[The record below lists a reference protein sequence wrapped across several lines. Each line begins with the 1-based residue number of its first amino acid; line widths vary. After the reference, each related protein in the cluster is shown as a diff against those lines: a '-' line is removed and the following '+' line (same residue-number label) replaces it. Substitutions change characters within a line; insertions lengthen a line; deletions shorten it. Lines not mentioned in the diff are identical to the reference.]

1 MAPHIKQDEPKMT
14 ESSSDIVTNMLVD
27 FVSNLDAK
35 SLPAPVL
42 HETKRSMVD
51 SIGCIVGGSNHLVVA
66 RATNTLSE
74 FFGPPQASL
83 LGQDRQADI
92 FHASLINGLAG
103 AAYSFFDSYSAAHL
117 HAGVVHAAALLAVSE
132 RVNVSGTDF
141 LAAYCAGLEVACRLT
156 KAIALPPAEADIGWS
171 IGGIVCGLSSA
182 LAAGSLLR
190 LNRDQMTWALGIAAS
205 GAAGTRAEHGT
216 MTAALI
222 FGQAA
227 QNGVRAA
234 ILAAD
239 GFTSSS
245 ASLEGAH
252 GFTHMFSKRANIE
265 ALVETLDA
273 RYEMPLTTYKPFP
286 TDIAIHPGIDAML
299 RLKAEYGFESRE
311 VVRVRVGASELAA
324 TFCDRP
330 DPADELEAKFSLQH
344 WVAAAATH
352 GKAQLEQGKIDVVQ
366 DLEIKRLRAAIQV
379 AADADL
385 AWDATEMSVE
395 LADGRH
401 VQTHIVHCVGSVQ
414 SPMSDDEVDAKFIA
428 QASLAIGSDRAAQLA
443 KMCWEVENITDVS
456 VLAKSAC

>member
-1 MAPHIKQDEPKMT
+1 MEQEMIDDSGEM
-14 ESSSDIVTNMLVD
+14 VTSRLVD
-27 FVSNLDAK
+27 FVSGLDAMF
-35 SLPAPVL
+35 LPAAVQ
-42 HETKRSMVD
+42 HECKRSMLD
-51 SIGCIVGGSNHLVVA
+51 SIGCIVGGSDHAVVA
-66 RATNTLSE
+66 RATDTLSE
-74 FFGPPQASL
+74 FFGPDQASL

-132 RVNVSGTDF
+132 RITVSGADF
-141 LAAYCAGLEVACRLT
+141 LSAYCAGLEVACRLT

-190 LNRDQMTWALGIAAS
+190 LDRDQLTWALGIAAS

-227 QNGVRAA
+227 QTGVRSA

-239 GFTSSS
+239 GFTSSPG
-245 ASLEGAH
+245 SLEGTH
-252 GFTHMFSKRANIE
+252 GYARMFSKRANVE
-265 ALVETLDA
+265 RLVENLNE
-273 RYEMPLTTYKPFP
+273 RYEMPFTTYKPFP

-299 RLKAEYGFESRE
+299 RLRAEHRFESRDIA
-311 VVRVRVGASELAA
+311 RVQASASDLAA

-344 WVAAAATH
+344 WVAAAAAY

-366 DLEIKRLRAAIQV
+366 DPEIKRLRAAIQV
-379 AADADL
+379 TADADL
-385 AWDATEMSVE
+385 AWDAIRMSVE
-395 LADGRH
+395 LTDGRH
-401 VQTHIVHCVGSVQ
+401 LETRIAHCVGSAQ
-414 SPMSDDEVDAKFIA
+414 SPMSDSEIEAKFIA
-428 QASLAIGSDRAAQLA
+428 QARLAIGHDRAAQLV
-443 KMCWEVENITDVS
+443 KMCWDVENLADVS